1 MNHLR
6 PILLVED
13 SAKDIE
19 LTLSALEDSHLANR
33 VIVMRDG
40 NAAVQH
46 LLDLSSAGA
55 DSYPAVILM
64 DIKMPKV
71 SGIDALRTIKNDPRL
86 KHLPVVM
93 LTSSREGPDI
103 EECYRLGA
111 NGYVV
116 KPVEFTE
123 FFEAVKEVGEF
134 WAIVNEPPQAP
145 TVTWPLTDRTASKRI
160 TAATTGCE
168 TEASL
173 DRHRV

>member
-19 LTLSALEDSHLANR
+19 LTLAALEDSHLANR

-40 NAAVQH
+40 SAAVQH
-46 LLDLSSAGA
+46 LRELIPAGA

-71 SGIDALRTIKNDPRL
+71 SGIDALGAIKNDPQL

-103 EECYRLGA
+103 DECYRLGA

-116 KPVEFTE
+116 KPVEFTA
-123 FFEAVKEVGEF
+123 FFDAVKEIGEF
-134 WAIVNEPPQAP
+134 WAIVNEPPQSPKLAP
-145 TVTWPLTDRTASKRI
+145 SLPDRNTSKSDPAAASD
-160 TAATTGCE
+160 CE

-173 DRHRV
+173 DHHED